1 MGRFKG
7 KEDGEGCLGRF
18 IAELDGR
25 GVWGGSWQSGR
36 RLPRCS
42 DPPPGAEANLSTEV
56 LGELQWI
63 CQSSTDLTV
72 QPCTVLSPCPVLPG
86 V

>member
-1 MGRFKG
+1 MGELGGQSSWESWMGRFKG

-25 GVWGGSWQSGR
+25 GVWGGSWQTGR

-42 DPPPGAEANLSTEV
+42 DPPWCRGKSLHGSFGRAAVDLSV
-56 LGELQWI
+56 
-63 CQSSTDLTV
+63 
-72 QPCTVLSPCPVLPG
+72 
-86 V
+86 